1 MLTSSLAS
9 QKHRIFASDEDGAAT
24 PTPTGRP
31 VSLSGQRAEPSRAAQ
46 HSTARGAQHR
56 KRCRCR
62 QFLVRGF
69 CFMLG
74 PPPGAGTGRART
86 GWGGGEMR
94 RRGETPLAVPRS
106 DGDHLREHAVAPRE
120 RVAPQPQGQSLVG
133 RRQQTPT
140 NVNSRQGLTAPRR
153 PPVTPAISAVCGVRV
168 QA

>member
-86 GWGGGEMR
+86 GWKGGGGGDASTR
-94 RRGETPLAVPRS
+94 RDT
-106 DGDHLREHAVAPRE
+106 
-120 RVAPQPQGQSLVG
+120 
-133 RRQQTPT
+133 
-140 NVNSRQGLTAPRR
+140 PRR
-153 PPVTPAISAVCGVRV
+153 PAQRRRPSPRACSGPSRASSTAAPRAITRGPTSTDADQRQQSSGPDSTTPAISAVCGVRV